1 MALNATAK
9 VNPLTCV
16 NGRFRWTSEFDLFQ
30 LFVQDILNVKARW
43 TVPRGQCK
51 QVKTNNI
58 TIRWYESQSVV
69 LEGLMVEQYR
79 SLLQKIAAYNPNSE
93 SILSYDELDDF
104 TPTQKPSLEN
114 INKYMVDANL
124 TSVGLLELKETNCD
138 SSGNLSTNEGIHET
152 LQRRDESQLQEDRSL
167 LQDVVKRLDLLTEQ
181 FNKHRT
187 ETSIV
192 INELLNVWESRTIPT
207 LNNPQENI
215 SLKESN
221 EALKS
226 ELLECKK
233 TITEMNAKLS
243 IAENEIA
250 SLLTVIRVLNEER
263 AATSSSKGKKES
275 TLLSDAISLK
285 NRFTGLQDENEVH
298 VQVRDD
304 DDICLTKVVPTESTK
319 KTSQQQGCISKNNAT
334 SEITNTKNNR
344 QNDGPTSKNT
354 QESNLHNGKIA
365 KGDSPIILIGDS
377 IIKGINPRK
386 ISKRQIIKHTFPGK
400 TAEEVKPEINTIPS
414 ETAPSH
420 VIIHAGTNN
429 LPTNSVRETVKH
441 IEELAN
447 CVKQRFPSSQIGLSS
462 ITIRNDIDL
471 STKVMDVNKKIEEFC
486 NNMGFEFIDNQNIDN
501 SCLNGSN
508 LHLNSKGSAYLA
520 VNFIKFIRGKDI
532 QSTYHPHTS
541 KDFRFP
547 SHQLYLLENI
557 VKMLTPPRRSNI
569 RAKTY

>member
-1 MALNATAK
+1 MALNETAK

-138 SSGNLSTNEGIHET
+138 SSGNLSTTEGIHET

-215 SLKESN
+215 TLKEPN

-226 ELLECKK
+226 ELL
-233 TITEMNAKLS
+233 
-243 IAENEIA
+243 
-250 SLLTVIRVLNEER
+250 
-263 AATSSSKGKKES
+263 
-275 TLLSDAISLK
+275 
-285 NRFTGLQDENEVH
+285 
-298 VQVRDD
+298 
-304 DDICLTKVVPTESTK
+304 
-319 KTSQQQGCISKNNAT
+319 
-334 SEITNTKNNR
+334 
-344 QNDGPTSKNT
+344 
-354 QESNLHNGKIA
+354 
-365 KGDSPIILIGDS
+365 
-377 IIKGINPRK
+377 
-386 ISKRQIIKHTFPGK
+386 
-400 TAEEVKPEINTIPS
+400 
-414 ETAPSH
+414 
-420 VIIHAGTNN
+420 
-429 LPTNSVRETVKH
+429 
-441 IEELAN
+441 
-447 CVKQRFPSSQIGLSS
+447 
-462 ITIRNDIDL
+462 
-471 STKVMDVNKKIEEFC
+471 
-486 NNMGFEFIDNQNIDN
+486 
-501 SCLNGSN
+501 
-508 LHLNSKGSAYLA
+508 
-520 VNFIKFIRGKDI
+520 
-532 QSTYHPHTS
+532 
-541 KDFRFP
+541 
-547 SHQLYLLENI
+547 
-557 VKMLTPPRRSNI
+557 
-569 RAKTY
+569 